1 MTAAFVLGINTFI
14 AAIFAIAFG
23 VVATMN
29 RTARG
34 ARWLAVGYAT
44 GILTVILEFAIPWQA
59 NPLPTSVA
67 IFLVYL
73 LTLTICLVG
82 VARHYKVKPSANVL
96 AAIWLISVLA
106 LPLIFSLPYGTPLR
120 GLIYQ
125 FPYFA
130 MQTLAC
136 VVIWRSGRREPL
148 DLLLIALNALV
159 AMTYL
164 SKPAIGWA
172 VGTASSSQEY
182 MTSTYA
188 AISQSIG
195 AITLVML
202 ALVMLLVMMRD
213 TTAEMLARSET
224 DALSG
229 ILNRRGF
236 DAHAEMALA
245 LPRAAGDPV
254 TLIAA
259 DIDHFKDVNDTYG
272 HAAGDAVIAH
282 FARLLKD
289 MASETAVVGRL
300 GGEEFAVLLTD
311 TNLADGRRFAESVR
325 ERLSAAPLIELGVG
339 HVVTASFGVAQ
350 LTLTDSLNDLS
361 RRADTAL
368 YRAKRAGRNQVSL
381 ALVQLPQAP
390 LPSPQSLS
398 A

>member
-29 RTARG
+29 RSARG

-44 GILTVILEFAIPWQA
+44 GILTVLLEFAIPWQA
-59 NPLPTSVA
+59 NPLPTA
-67 IFLVYL
+67 ATIFLVYL

-82 VARHYKVKPSANVL
+82 VARHYGVEPYANVL
-96 AAIWLISVLA
+96 AAIWLASILA
-106 LPLIFSLPYGTPLR
+106 LPVIFSLPYGTALR

-130 MQTLAC
+130 MQVLAC
-136 VVIWRSGRREPL
+136 FVIWRSGRREPL

-159 AMTYL
+159 ALTYL
-164 SKPAIGWA
+164 SKPAIGWL
-172 VGTASSSQEY
+172 VGTARSSQEY

-195 AITLVML
+195 AITLVAL
-202 ALVMLLVMMRD
+202 ALVLLLVMMRD
-213 TTAEMLARSET
+213 TTAEIMARSET

-236 DAHAEMALA
+236 DTHARHTLA
-245 LPRAAGDPV
+245 SARSTGDPL
-254 TLIAA
+254 TLVAA
-259 DIDHFKDVNDTYG
+259 DIDHFKNVNDTYG
-272 HAAGDAVIAH
+272 HATGDAVIAH
-282 FARLLKD
+282 FAALLKET
-289 MASETAVVGRL
+289 ASGGAVVGRL
-300 GGEEFAVLLTD
+300 GGEEFAVLLAG

-325 ERLSAAPLIELGVG
+325 ERFSAAPPVELGVE

-350 LTLTDSLNDLS
+350 LTLADSLNDLS

-381 ALVQLPQAP
+381 ALNP
-390 LPSPQSLS
+390 LPRLPASPSQSLS